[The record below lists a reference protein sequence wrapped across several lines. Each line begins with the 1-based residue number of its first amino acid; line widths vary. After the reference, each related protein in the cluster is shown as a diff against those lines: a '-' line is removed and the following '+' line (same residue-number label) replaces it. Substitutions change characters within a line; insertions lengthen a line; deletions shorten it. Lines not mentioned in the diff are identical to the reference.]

1 MELDEFIR
9 VNTVVEATKLVPEI
23 PLHLATELTPL
34 WHATESY
41 LNQTNIGA
49 PFWAFAW
56 VGGQALA
63 RYILDEPETVE
74 GLHVVDIG
82 SGGGI
87 VSIAAAMA
95 GAAHITALDID
106 PVAATVCR
114 LNAALNGV
122 ADHISAAEGDAI
134 GYDFGQFDLILV
146 GDVCYTRGESEDL
159 THHLRRAAAPVLFLL
174 LATPGTACLVRRM
187 TVRLVCMTAARIVA
201 MVFSITETSVWLL
214 LRRAAALSRAGAD
227 PAADGDPSP
236 GAKLC
241 PGSIS
246 SRKLTMSMASAI
258 TLSEAATYCTTSPLP
273 CDHIDA
279 APQSL
284 SAPPTVAPSFRTRSL
299 DSADSKSAST
309 APNESQ
315 FSASKMA
322 PCE

>member
-1 MELDEFIR
+1 LELDEFIR

-159 THHLRRAAAPVLFLL
+159 THHLRRAAAPVLFGDPGRQFMPRKGIHQV
-174 LATPGTACLVRRM
+174 ATY
-187 TVRLVCMTAARIVA
+187 TV
-201 MVFSITETSVWLL
+201 ETSQEIEANPFTEASVWRMVGL
-214 LRRAAALSRAGAD
+214 
-227 PAADGDPSP
+227 
-236 GAKLC
+236 
-241 PGSIS
+241 
-246 SRKLTMSMASAI
+246 
-258 TLSEAATYCTTSPLP
+258 
-273 CDHIDA
+273 
-279 APQSL
+279 
-284 SAPPTVAPSFRTRSL
+284 
-299 DSADSKSAST
+299 
-309 APNESQ
+309 
-315 FSASKMA
+315 
-322 PCE
+322 